1 MDASYILTRFL
12 YIKDEVELSFITALL
27 KKRNIQECYYW
38 AFELYYSGFAIVP
51 LLWQIYLDF
60 YYEMNPVMEDYMI
73 KKLSTV
79 DDKDDKEKKKDGQI
93 AIMSVIRNL
102 YRLKSSPST
111 FILRQYIQGDI
122 LPSVIYKQAH
132 AHAQATKF
140 YKLVQSLESGITG
153 DICYYIKEL
162 LNDTDIEA
170 IKTVILDFVNPS
182 IARPDYVEYNAFA
195 LHYLLAIICRLQ
207 TPISSL
213 NKCNIFVKPKDVDI
227 EFVTK
232 VENEPIPLIQTRG
245 FVLEQTYNTLG
256 FKRYFKID
264 ETIGS
269 FQLARW
275 TSCGNL
281 NYPDFLNMNWF
292 HWEYYAAN
300 GCPLWRERLEK
311 CHGALDHI
319 KQIIIF
325 PRDDINDSDSDSDK
339 EQFYNLYAYEFDE
352 QPKEIQRMSHCELK
366 KNTWKEWYFDIFPEQ
381 PMTIVE
387 LKDDLTFLRYNT
399 AKN

>member
-60 YYEMNPVMEDYMI
+60 YYELNPVMEEYMI
-73 KKLSTV
+73 KKLSLT
-79 DDKDDKEKKKDGQI
+79 DKDKDKDSQI

-102 YRLKSSPST
+102 YRLKSSPTT

-122 LPSVIYKQAH
+122 LPSVIYKQAQ
-132 AHAQATKF
+132 AHTQAPANKF

-162 LNDTDIEA
+162 LNENDTDIEA
-170 IKTVILDFVNPS
+170 IKTVILDFVKLFS
-182 IARPDYVEYNAFA
+182 RIQYSSS
-195 LHYLLAIICRLQ
+195 LHYVLAIICRLQ
-207 TPISSL
+207 TPVSSL
-213 NKCNIFVKPKDVDI
+213 NNCNIFVKPTDVDI

-232 VENEPIPLIQTRG
+232 VEKEPIPLIHKRG
-245 FVLEQTYNTLG
+245 FTLEQTYNTLG
-256 FKRYFKID
+256 FKRYFKIC

-275 TSCGNL
+275 ARWDNL
-281 NYPDFLNMNWF
+281 CYPDFLKMNWF

-311 CHGALDHI
+311 CHGTLDHI
-319 KQIIIF
+319 KQTIIF
-325 PRDDINDSDSDSDK
+325 PRDDINDSDTDK

-352 QPKEIQRMSHCELK
+352 QPKEIQRMSHCDLK
-366 KNTWKEWYFDIFPEQ
+366 KNTWKEWYFDIFPQQ
-381 PMTIVE
+381 PITIVE
-387 LKDDLTFLRYNT
+387 LKDDMIFIY
-399 AKN
+399 